1 MFITF
6 KSNKL
11 RNVFNQK
18 TRLIQEYG
26 KENAR
31 KIIML
36 RMSVLQAAINLEQIP
51 KIKPERCHEL
61 KNNRKGTFAV
71 ILKQPYR
78 LIFKPDMKT
87 LPKLDDGGIDLE
99 QVVSIQILGV
109 EDYH

>member
-6 KSNKL
+6 TSNKL
-11 RNVFNQK
+11 HKVFNHK
-18 TRLIQEYG
+18 MRLIQEYG
-26 KENAR
+26 KENA
-31 KIIML
+31 KKIML
-36 RMSVLQAAINLEQIP
+36 RMSVLHAAINLEQIP

-71 ILKQPYR
+71 DLKHPYR
-78 LIFKPDMKT
+78 LIFKPDMET
-87 LPKLDDGGIDLE
+87 LPKLEDGGIDLK